1 MLLMLKMA
9 IPQTPCYFCYNQTSL
24 LSLLQLHQAHFC
36 LRTFDPPLYEK
47 ADPYAFTQLIV
58 SLHLDLNVYRI
69 HSEKSSLDTT

>member
-9 IPQTPCYFCYNQTSL
+9 TPWTPYCFCYNHTSL

-36 LRTFDPPLYEK
+36 LRTFDSPQYEK
-47 ADPYAFTQLIV
+47 ADPYAFTQLTV
-58 SLHLDLNVYRI
+58 SLHLGLSVYSI